1 MASKEYH
8 REHARKAKM
17 AKLNKKR
24 FCKQCGKEID
34 NSKRKIHK
42 RTKYCSIDCVDDYQ
56 FDKRER
62 KQNEEPRKFKYPRQT
77 TTQKR

>member
-77 TTQKR
+77 RTQKR

>member
-17 AKLNKKR
+17 AKLNKKG

-77 TTQKR
+77 RTQKR

>member
-8 REHARKAKM
+8 REHSRKAKM

-34 NSKRKIHK
+34 NSKRKIYK

-62 KQNEEPRKFKYPRQT
+62 KQNEESRKLKQPRQT
-77 TTQKR
+77 RTQKR

>member
-62 KQNEEPRKFKYPRQT
+62 KKNEEPRKFKYPRQT
-77 TTQKR
+77 RTQKR